1 MLSTTPEI
9 LLLPVWPLPLSL
21 ATTHRISVD
30 YSSSPYLD
38 VSVPL
43 VPFTWLW
50 IHQVITDSSS
60 AWFPNSEICGSKLIC
75 SSPQL
80 IAACHV
86 LRRLLMP
93 RHSPCALLCLNFSLL
108 LSVCLS
114 FANNFLQWKSFFL
127 ITLQSGIFRFRL
139 RNAIHWI
146 ARNILT
152 RCSLYFKFAL
162 THAPCCAFLFLGSP
176 VLSNMRPNCSFP
188 RFSERPSKLF
198 C

>member
-1 MLSTTPEI
+1 M
-9 LLLPVWPLPLSL
+9 
-21 ATTHRISVD
+21 
-30 YSSSPYLD
+30 YSSSDHWFFISVVSQFGNLRIEAYLQLPAAYR
-38 VSVPL
+38 SLSRP
-43 VPFTWLW
+43 
-50 IHQVITDSSS
+50 SS
-60 AWFPNSEICGSKLIC
+60 APDAKAFTLC
-75 SSPQL
+75 SS
-80 IAACHV
+80 
-86 LRRLLMP
+86 LLE
-93 RHSPCALLCLNFSLL
+93 L
-108 LSVCLS
+108 LS
-114 FANNFLQWKSFFL
+114 FAFFAWVSQIICLQWKSFFL

-176 VLSNMRPNCSFP
+176 ALSSMRPNCSFP

>member
-1 MLSTTPEI
+1 MFQFPSFPSLDYGFIKWSLILHQRGFPIRKSADRSLFAAPRSLSQ
-9 LLLPVWPLPLSL
+9 
-21 ATTHRISVD
+21 
-30 YSSSPYLD
+30 
-38 VSVPL
+38 L
-43 VPFTWLW
+43 VTSFVGSWCQGIHLVLFFTWTSLFCFLF
-50 IHQVITDSSS
+50 
-60 AWFPNSEICGSKLIC
+60 AWVSQIIC
-75 SSPQL
+75 
-80 IAACHV
+80 
-86 LRRLLMP
+86 
-93 RHSPCALLCLNFSLL
+93 
-108 LSVCLS
+108 
-114 FANNFLQWKSFFL
+114 LQWKSFFL

-176 VLSNMRPNCSFP
+176 ALSSMRPNCSFP